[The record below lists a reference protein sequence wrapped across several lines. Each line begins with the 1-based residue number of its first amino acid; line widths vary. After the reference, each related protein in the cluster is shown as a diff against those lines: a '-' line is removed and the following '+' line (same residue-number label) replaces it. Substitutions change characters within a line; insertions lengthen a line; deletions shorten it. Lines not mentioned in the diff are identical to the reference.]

1 MTLNL
6 SHKEYAYLLGCY
18 TVVADKEINELEVSV
33 LDQYMQLSNDE
44 ELYKRR
50 HEIFSD
56 SEEAIQEKD
65 LVYGL
70 KLSNFTNEEKAE
82 IVGLI
87 VRVAFGDNFISAH
100 ENEIIRKVSEALNFD
115 STEIFNAESTLSE
128 TRINDSRLSSLQRFV
143 GNVENVLY
151 DTFADKSKIK
161 TIDMLLGSLGYSTA
175 IEKITDTAAID
186 LERVSKI
193 LSGINDLLVAEY
205 NRMTNDKV
213 IKNNTSK
220 EVQEVAKIVEATKN
234 HFQEL
239 INVSLSENL
248 EVLEKKRRNI
258 RYFTIAFM
266 GRTKAG
272 KSTLHK
278 VITQQDNDD
287 IGVGKLRT
295 TRYNRSWYWEKLRI
309 VDTPGIGAPGGDV
322 DTEIAKSIIDEADII
337 CYVVTSDS
345 IQETEFDFFETIKER
360 NKPLYIILNVKSNL
374 SQNIRLKR
382 FIENPYAWKECDGP
396 QSISGHLDRIH
407 DKLDGKY
414 NMNAVEIIPTHLLAA
429 QLGLSKEYDDQTS
442 QKLIDGSNIM
452 EFIRSVK
459 KEVHSSGSLKKSLS
473 IIDGTAY
480 QINTIC
486 KSIKSDS
493 DELNEGLKTLRK
505 KRNKFKTFIETESTR
520 LQSDIKIIFK
530 GAKDELI
537 NRASS
542 FANEHYD
549 DKNAGTKWQNDTV
562 VKSIHNKLDNKLKT
576 RMQDFNEKVKSEIE
590 EIAADIKFMFQA
602 TKNSSN
608 INGESITNF
617 RLGVGIIGS
626 LLSAA
631 APFVISNIWNP
642 AGWIIALGTIAVGIV
657 VSLITS
663 LFTSKAEK
671 IRKATERLKNNLN
684 ENITKSI
691 AENQEKALNS
701 TVKSVS
707 AMYNTIDAIL
717 STYIT
722 NTESLIKN
730 LEILV
735 SDCELNEN
743 AINSLIGFRV
753 LEYVGEK
760 VITNRNIDEKTN
772 KQLAELYPVK
782 RDWQNQSL
790 VYMYKTALSAKEI
803 KEAERATQMIIR
815 TEYE

>member
-33 LDQYMQLSNDE
+33 LDHYMQLSNDE

-50 HEIFSD
+50 HETFSD

-151 DTFADKSKIK
+151 DTFADKNKIK
-161 TIDMLLGSLGYSTA
+161 IIDMLLGSLGYSTA

-360 NKPLYIILNVKSNL
+360 NKPLYII
-374 SQNIRLKR
+374 
-382 FIENPYAWKECDGP
+382 
-396 QSISGHLDRIH
+396 
-407 DKLDGKY
+407 
-414 NMNAVEIIPTHLLAA
+414 
-429 QLGLSKEYDDQTS
+429 
-442 QKLIDGSNIM
+442 
-452 EFIRSVK
+452 
-459 KEVHSSGSLKKSLS
+459 
-473 IIDGTAY
+473 
-480 QINTIC
+480 
-486 KSIKSDS
+486 
-493 DELNEGLKTLRK
+493 
-505 KRNKFKTFIETESTR
+505 
-520 LQSDIKIIFK
+520 
-530 GAKDELI
+530 
-537 NRASS
+537 
-542 FANEHYD
+542 
-549 DKNAGTKWQNDTV
+549 
-562 VKSIHNKLDNKLKT
+562 
-576 RMQDFNEKVKSEIE
+576 
-590 EIAADIKFMFQA
+590 
-602 TKNSSN
+602 
-608 INGESITNF
+608 
-617 RLGVGIIGS
+617 
-626 LLSAA
+626 
-631 APFVISNIWNP
+631 
-642 AGWIIALGTIAVGIV
+642 IAV
-657 VSLITS
+657 
-663 LFTSKAEK
+663 
-671 IRKATERLKNNLN
+671 R
-684 ENITKSI
+684 
-691 AENQEKALNS
+691 
-701 TVKSVS
+701 
-707 AMYNTIDAIL
+707 
-717 STYIT
+717 
-722 NTESLIKN
+722 
-730 LEILV
+730 
-735 SDCELNEN
+735 
-743 AINSLIGFRV
+743 
-753 LEYVGEK
+753 
-760 VITNRNIDEKTN
+760 
-772 KQLAELYPVK
+772 
-782 RDWQNQSL
+782 
-790 VYMYKTALSAKEI
+790 
-803 KEAERATQMIIR
+803 
-815 TEYE
+815 